1 MAERFPQRSTFS
13 AISSSKS
20 GSVPPQSDKSSQS
33 NSSRRRR
40 SPELPRP
47 NQEIQGSGP
56 APATSSPKPAS
67 RTRIRDNSPAVP
79 PAPID
84 PADFLSNPKSEIGRK
99 NPKVRQIPRSIER
112 GARNTKLSN
121 VDLFDPRANQETVSD
136 IVSDTGSPNP
146 SPNTQLREPLASRR
160 ELPTAPRE
168 PLASRR
174 KLPTTQRE
182 PLASRRE
189 LPTTQREPLTSR
201 RELPTT
207 PTPRSRSR
215 LGSPSIRAKDTE
227 TPLEVKTQ
235 PAPKSRP
242 QGETKPSKKSSQKP
256 APQTSPPLVYA
267 TRLLILGV
275 GIAVICGTVL
285 SAASAWNRSNLVA
298 QEQSMAAASGEN
310 KTESAPAT
318 PIATEALQLNQEIS
332 ALKTP
337 FQILATENPNLT
349 AGIFL
354 VDLDTGGYLNF
365 NGDVTFAAA
374 STIKVPILIAF
385 FQAVD
390 EGKVQLDR
398 MLTLQQEHIAGGS
411 GELQDKAPGTKY
423 SALEVAK
430 KMIVVSDNTA
440 TNMIIELLGGKE
452 VLNQQFAAWGL
463 KATVINNNLPDL
475 EGTNTTSPK
484 DLINLMAQV
493 DRGNLVS
500 VKSRDRILQI
510 MRQTENDSLL
520 PKGLG
525 EGAIIAH
532 KTGNINSLL
541 ADSGMVD
548 LPNGKR
554 YLLTVMVKHP
564 PETEKP
570 AQTLIRDIS
579 RMSYRHLNGEA
590 TTTDA
595 PVKIKN

>member
-1 MAERFPQRSTFS
+1 MAERFPKRSIFS

-20 GSVPPQSDKSSQS
+20 GSESPPAGKPIQSG
-33 NSSRRRR
+33 NSDRRRP
-40 SPELPRP
+40 PELPRP
-47 NQEIQGSGP
+47 NSEIRDREPVPSTLP
-56 APATSSPKPAS
+56 PKPPN
-67 RTRIRDNSPAVP
+67 RTRIRAAADAVP
-79 PAPID
+79 SPPID
-84 PADFLSNPKSEIGRK
+84 PEDFLSNPKSAISRRNPNVRK
-99 NPKVRQIPRSIER
+99 LPRSIDR
-112 GARNTKLSN
+112 NSRNTKLGQ
-121 VDLFDPRANQETVSD
+121 VDLFDPRSNQKTA
-136 IVSDTGSPNP
+136 SPEP
-146 SPNTQLREPLASRR
+146 SSTTPLRETKLSGS
-160 ELPTAPRE
+160 ELPITPAPR
-168 PLASRR
+168 PG
-174 KLPTTQRE
+174 
-182 PLASRRE
+182 
-189 LPTTQREPLTSR
+189 
-201 RELPTT
+201 
-207 PTPRSRSR
+207 SR
-215 LGSPSIRAKDTE
+215 LNSPSIRD
-227 TPLEVKTQ
+227 LEAEKPSNIKTQ
-235 PAPKSRP
+235 PLPKPSP
-242 QGETKPSKKSSQKP
+242 QADKKPDKKPSKKPGKKP
-256 APQTSPPLVYA
+256 APQSAPPLVYA

-275 GIAVICGTVL
+275 GIAVISGTVL
-285 SAASAWNRSNLVA
+285 SITNAWNRSAVVA
-298 QEQSMAAASGEN
+298 QEQSIAAAGEN
-310 KTESAPAT
+310 KTPSAPAT
-318 PIATEALQLNQEIS
+318 PAAAEALQLNQEIS

-337 FQILATENPNLT
+337 IQVLATENPNLT

-354 VDLDTGGYLNF
+354 VDLDTGSYLNF

-390 EGKVQLDR
+390 EGRVQLDQ
-398 MLTLQQEHIAGGS
+398 MLTLRQENIVGGS
-411 GELQDKAPGTKY
+411 GELQDQPPGTKY

-440 TNMIIELLGGKE
+440 TNMMIELLGGKE

-463 KATVINNNLPDL
+463 RATVIKNNLPDL

-484 DLINLMAQV
+484 DLINIMAQV

-500 VKSRDRILQI
+500 LKARDRILQI

-554 YLLTVMVKHP
+554 YLVTVMVKHS

-579 RMSYRHLNGEA
+579 RMSYRYLSGGETA
-590 TTTDA
+590 ADSQ
-595 PVKIKN
+595 VKIKN